1 MTMAVAPMTR
11 SQGRPAS
18 PTVATTA
25 ACVFLVILI
34 LLAAQLRA
42 GHDPGLGTAAF
53 PVAAKQASAPAH
65 GHSGA
70 PLVTKSSG
78 GG

>member
-1 MTMAVAPMTR
+1 MTSGSRTRRAPNLSVVAAM
-11 SQGRPAS
+11 
-18 PTVATTA
+18 A
-25 ACVFLVILI
+25 ACVFCVIVL

-42 GHDPGLGTAAF
+42 GHDPGLGTA
-53 PVAAKQASAPAH
+53 PLHAAVKHTSASQ
-65 GHSGA
+65 GHAVA

>member
-1 MTMAVAPMTR
+1 MTR
-11 SQGRPAS
+11 STGSKPPS
-18 PTVATTA
+18 ISVVATTA

-34 LLAAQLRA
+34 FLAAQLRA
-42 GHDPGLGTAAF
+42 GHDPGLGTAAL
-53 PVAAKQASAPAH
+53 PVAAKQASTPAH
-65 GHSGA
+65 AHSST

>member
-1 MTMAVAPMTR
+1 MTR
-11 SQGRPAS
+11 PRTPSISA
-18 PTVATTA
+18 VATTA

-34 LLAAQLRA
+34 FLAAQLRA
-42 GHDPGLGTAAF
+42 GHDPGLGTAAL
-53 PVAAKQASAPAH
+53 PVAAKQAPAPAH
-65 GHSGA
+65 AHSGA